1 MKLPAIHSARGHF
14 MAAAATVVACALMYF
29 IPQHWQFAAAIELPL
44 TTLDRAIPFWPAS
57 GLVYFGAFVFLIAA
71 FLTLRDRAEATRFL
85 YASLLAQVIGMLV
98 FLVWP
103 TAYPREA
110 FPLPGSASALGA
122 ALVHYVRATDAPV
135 NCLPSLHVCTA
146 TLCALALRGSRW
158 FGAGLGIAVLCAA
171 STLTFKQHY
180 VVDVI
185 GGALLGF
192 AAWWVCFRW
201 RGLQVG

>member
-1 MKLPAIHSARGHF
+1 
-14 MAAAATVVACALMYF
+14 MYF
-29 IPQHWQFAAAIELPL
+29 IPQHWRFAAAVELPL
-44 TTLDRAIPFWPAS
+44 TALDRAIPFWPAS
-57 GLVYFGAFVFLIAA
+57 GVVYFGAFVFLAAA
-71 FLTLRDRAEATRFL
+71 FLALRDRGQATRFL
-85 YASLLAQVIGMLV
+85 YASLLAQSIGMVV
-98 FLVWP
+98 FLFWP
-103 TAYPREA
+103 TAYPREV
-110 FPLPGSASALGA
+110 FPLPASAGALGA

-146 TLCALALRGSRW
+146 TLCALALRGSRG
-158 FGAGLGIAVLCAA
+158 FSAGLCIAVLCAA

-185 GGALLGF
+185 SGALLGI